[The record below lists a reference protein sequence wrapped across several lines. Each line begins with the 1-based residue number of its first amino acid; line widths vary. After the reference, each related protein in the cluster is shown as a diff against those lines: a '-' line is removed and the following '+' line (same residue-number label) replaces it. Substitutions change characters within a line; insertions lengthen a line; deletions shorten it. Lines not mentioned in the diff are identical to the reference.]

1 MGDNSVF
8 LFTSPK
14 DRRDAYFASRRS
26 GVYYFGMDELEIS
39 GKRYIST
46 RRAAREHGYH
56 SDYMGQ
62 LIRGKKVVGQKVGR
76 AWYIEE
82 GSLNAYLGVASQT
95 PEPVTAVVPVEA
107 PVTPAPIERLV
118 IEEPVVQQVQPIQ
131 PVEPVQEVAQP
142 VVVQAPVAEPVYAA
156 PVEVEQPVVQPV
168 QEVVQ
173 PIAVRAIYN
182 EPHTPIA
189 HAAPVQNISYAAP
202 IQTQEA
208 EVETRIPIHTQPEIE
223 TVGGLRYADDD
234 TPSIPVVS
242 RMQVQPQYAY
252 APYAQEEPVHPQR
265 QIPYVTLSIVGIVA
279 IVASVFASNFV
290 SATIVTEE
298 GKSAS
303 VQYSIHW

>member
-107 PVTPAPIERLV
+107 PVTPAPVERLV
-118 IEEPVVQQVQPIQ
+118 IEEPVVVA
-131 PVEPVQEVAQP
+131 PVAEPVAAP
-142 VVVQAPVAEPVYAA
+142 VTEPVFAQAPVAEPVYVAPVVEPVVA
-156 PVEVEQPVVQPV
+156 QPVQPVEVEQPAQ
-168 QEVVQ
+168 
-173 PIAVRAIYN
+173 VRAIYN
-182 EPHTPIA
+182 EPHTPVA
-189 HAAPVQNISYAAP
+189 HAAPVQNVSYAAP

-208 EVETRIPIHTQPEIE
+208 EVETRIPIHTQPEVE
-223 TVGGLRYADDD
+223 NVGGLRYADDD

-242 RMQVQPQYAY
+242 RMPVQPQYAY
-252 APYAQEEPVHPQR
+252 APYAEPEPVRAQR